1 MAVAIGQAKRIR
13 ETQMAGEHLRQTRDA
28 RPLKSVSYSFW
39 HHTDNGKDSTKVVR
53 THPI

>member
-13 ETQMAGEHLRQTRDA
+13 ETQMAGEHLRQSRDA
-28 RPLKSVSYSFW
+28 SPLKSVSYFFW
-39 HHTDNGKDSTKVVR
+39 HHKDNSKDSTKVVL